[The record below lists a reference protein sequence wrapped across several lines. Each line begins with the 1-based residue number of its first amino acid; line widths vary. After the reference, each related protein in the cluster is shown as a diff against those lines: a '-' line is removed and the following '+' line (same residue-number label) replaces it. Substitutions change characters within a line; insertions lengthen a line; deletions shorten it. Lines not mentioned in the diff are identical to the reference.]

1 MKYKSRGRTQ
11 VSIHGTPSQRNL
23 GRVGPGTNLIQRT
36 LSRSE
41 SFHRLQ
47 PLSFLERK
55 TIDKESEEVTL
66 LVSVRKLLRAAYFYT
81 IASSVSFRQNRRTK
95 ATYALINQ
103 TIWVGR
109 NLLFHYQDHTGAASF
124 TRQPYEK

>member
-1 MKYKSRGRTQ
+1 M
-11 VSIHGTPSQRNL
+11 
-23 GRVGPGTNLIQRT
+23 
-36 LSRSE
+36 
-41 SFHRLQ
+41 
-47 PLSFLERK
+47 K

-66 LVSVRKLLRAAYFYT
+66 IVSVRNLLRAAYFYT

>member
-1 MKYKSRGRTQ
+1 MASPTLLLKVKHEGRTQ

-23 GRVGPGTNLIQRT
+23 GRVGPGTNFLHRGH
-36 LSRSE
+36 SAEVRV
-41 SFHRLQ
+41 FHGLQ

-81 IASSVSFRQNRRTK
+81 IASSVSFRQHRRSKT
-95 ATYALINQ
+95 TYSLTHTYQ
-103 TIWVGR
+103 SDYMGR
-109 NLLFHYQDHTGAASF
+109 KKSF
-124 TRQPYEK
+124 IPLSGP